1 MSVSA
6 SRAQALAAALPAPA
20 LPSSQVDVAASVS
33 PATAG
38 LEAAATA
45 TAPADAAASKTEAVA
60 RPQSAAQA
68 FAQAPA
74 NTAQD
79 AAAKTAAPAVAGRPG
94 TVATVGKPVLP
105 VKSPATAGSI
115 GGAVAA
121 LVLVVG
127 LILALGWLAKRLP
140 GLRGGGHAGNAL
152 RVVGSLSLSPR
163 ERVVVVAVG
172 ETQLL
177 LGVGTGGIRALH
189 TLEQPLPVAV
199 PAATPAFAQL
209 LAQHFGKKA

>member
-1 MSVSA
+1 M
-6 SRAQALAAALPAPA
+6 
-20 LPSSQVDVAASVS
+20 
-33 PATAG
+33 AG
-38 LEAAATA
+38 LQAAT
-45 TAPADAAASKTEAVA
+45 TASPPPPRKDNDKT
-60 RPQSAAQA
+60 AAQA

-74 NTAQD
+74 SNEQAAQAQATAPV
-79 AAAKTAAPAVAGRPG
+79 AAAPAVAGRPG
-94 TVATVGKPVLP
+94 TVASTAQPVHP
-105 VKSPATAGSI
+105 VQSPATAGSI
-115 GGAVAA
+115 GGALFA

-140 GLRGGGHAGNAL
+140 GFRGAAGHHAL
-152 RVVGSLSLSPR
+152 RVVSSLSLSPR

-177 LGVGTGGIRALH
+177 LGVGAGGIRTLH
-189 TLEQPLPVAV
+189 TLEQPLPVAA